1 MASDIQTL
9 VAEYTRDIL
18 LTLAQ
23 PARQHSVRPRAARL
37 VPAPEAAPRA
47 GDSATV
53 LNHEGAELLDSGSW
67 FLPSRSRGAESGW
80 SIFVMADQKREAGL
94 SPFFRRGAISASL
107 APVQLVGAAYRA
119 ILNRTVDS
127 DGEAVYSALLS
138 NGALAA
144 PDLFRILVS
153 SDEARGRRERL
164 LIVPASQM
172 PPRGP
177 GEDEPGT
184 VYFAT

>member
-1 MASDIQTL
+1 MPSNIQTL

-18 LTLAQ
+18 LTLVQ
-23 PARQHSVRPRAARL
+23 PARQHSVRPRAAR
-37 VPAPEAAPRA
+37 PAPVQEAARP
-47 GDSATV
+47 GDSTTV

-67 FLPSRSRGAESGW
+67 FLPSRSGRAESGW

-107 APVQLVGAAYRA
+107 PPVQLVGAAYRA

-127 DGEAVYSALLS
+127 DGEAVYAALLS
-138 NGALAA
+138 NGALGA

-172 PPRGP
+172 PPRP
-177 GEDEPGT
+177 VGEDEPGT